1 MKHCTMRT
9 LCDIM
14 EKNEKVVD
22 EMNSYEK
29 LKRVC
34 EEVDPLLAKCVTA
47 ESPEF
52 KAWQVK
58 AENILTKCYGMESK
72 ELYRFR
78 NIIFYPRYAYATQSD
93 EVNLCAEGLKE
104 AKAYFEV
111 YLEEIEDHCAENVS
125 SDVSGISDEAKS
137 VEKKVNSTRK
147 KKVFIVHGHDEAL
160 KQEVARI
167 VEKQGLEAIILSE
180 QANQGKTI
188 IEKIEENADVDA
200 AICLFTGDDY
210 GRAKDTEAE
219 ENKLR
224 ARQNVVFEA
233 GYFMGKLGR
242 KNVIIVAD
250 KNLELPSDMQGV
262 VYTNKDMWQTD
273 VLRELK
279 AIGYNVDFNKLFA

>member
-58 AENILTKCYGMESK
+58 AENILTKCYGMESR

-111 YLEEIEDHCAENVS
+111 YLEEIEDNCAENVS
-125 SDVSGISDEAKS
+125 SDVSGISGEAKF
-137 VEKKVNSTRK
+137 VKEKVNSTRK
-147 KKVFIVHGHDEAL
+147 RKVFIVHGHNEAL
-160 KQEVARI
+160 KQEVARM

-180 QANQGKTI
+180 QVNRGKTI
-188 IEKIEENADVDA
+188 IEKFEEHSDVGA
-200 AICLFTGDDY
+200 TICLFTGDDY
-210 GRAKDTEAE
+210 GKAKDATS
-219 ENKLR
+219 ENLR

-242 KNVIIVAD
+242 ENVVLIANPDI
-250 KNLELPSDMQGV
+250 EIPSDLKGV
-262 VYTNKDMWQTD
+262 VYTNEKSWQID
-273 VLRELK
+273 VLKELK
-279 AIGYNVDFNKLFA
+279 AIGYAIDLNKLF